1 MGGVEVEVVGFV
13 CGVFVVSV
21 VVVGFGF
28 GLANAVAGVS
38 ASRLRFGLNLLLRI
52 RRSAVIF
59 CARVVG
65 GGSDGGSVVSGDDGG
80 VGVLGGEGE
89 GGIAGAAHKVLV
101 GVGVRVGV
109 LGGVGEGGIAGSA
122 HSDVGVFSGVGEGG
136 IAGSA
141 HSDLLGVVDACRWS
155 SIASM
160 ASAKNLLSPPGS
172 VSSLAV
178 LRLSRPL
185 KMASGSCCCG
195 LKSASEL
202 LPSTSLSAVRSPLS
216 SLNRAS
222 AASALPWCTSQW
234 RLAAACRSLSLSAV
248 FFFVFLLDSAR
259 FGLYPGSKNV
269 GGVVVVVTVVVEVGG
284 VVVVVPAA
292 AGFGLKA
299 AAFAFHFIFT
309 FGGLAGG
316 LVLVPLLLF
325 PFLPLGEI
333 EFAMLSQ
340 WAPLS
345 AVACLI
351 RSAIVWCSGASMRRS
366 PLLPISS
373 WTATAWCTKRSSGS
387 RNINPSHRM
396 RRCLTFATRS

>member
-1 MGGVEVEVVGFV
+1 MGGVEVVGFV
-13 CGVFVVSV
+13 CGVFVVTV
-21 VVVGFGF
+21 VVVGF

-38 ASRLRFGLNLLLRI
+38 VLRLRFGLNLLLHI
-52 RRSAVIF
+52 RRSVVIF

-65 GGSDGGSVVSGDDGG
+65 GGSDGGSVVSGDGGG

-141 HSDLLGVVDACRWS
+141 HSDVGVLSGVGEGGIAGSAHSDLLGVVDACRWS

-172 VSSLAV
+172 VSSLTV

-222 AASALPWCTSQW
+222 AASALPWCTSQ
-234 RLAAACRSLSLSAV
+234 
-248 FFFVFLLDSAR
+248 
-259 FGLYPGSKNV
+259 
-269 GGVVVVVTVVVEVGG
+269 
-284 VVVVVPAA
+284 
-292 AGFGLKA
+292 
-299 AAFAFHFIFT
+299 
-309 FGGLAGG
+309 
-316 LVLVPLLLF
+316 
-325 PFLPLGEI
+325 
-333 EFAMLSQ
+333 
-340 WAPLS
+340 
-345 AVACLI
+345 
-351 RSAIVWCSGASMRRS
+351 
-366 PLLPISS
+366 
-373 WTATAWCTKRSSGS
+373 
-387 RNINPSHRM
+387 
-396 RRCLTFATRS
+396 

>member
-1 MGGVEVEVVGFV
+1 MGGVEVVGFV
-13 CGVFVVSV
+13 CGVFVVTV
-21 VVVGFGF
+21 VVDGF

-38 ASRLRFGLNLLLRI
+38 ALRLRFGLNLLLRI

-65 GGSDGGSVVSGDDGG
+65 GGIGGGSVVSGDGDR

-141 HSDLLGVVDACRWS
+141 HSDLLGVVGACRWS

-160 ASAKNLLSPPGS
+160 ASAKNLLSPPVS
-172 VSSLAV
+172 LSSLYV

-202 LPSTSLSAVRSPLS
+202 LPS
-216 SLNRAS
+216 AS
-222 AASALPWCTSQW
+222 
-234 RLAAACRSLSLSAV
+234 
-248 FFFVFLLDSAR
+248 
-259 FGLYPGSKNV
+259 Y
-269 GGVVVVVTVVVEVGG
+269 
-284 VVVVVPAA
+284 
-292 AGFGLKA
+292 
-299 AAFAFHFIFT
+299 
-309 FGGLAGG
+309 
-316 LVLVPLLLF
+316 
-325 PFLPLGEI
+325 
-333 EFAMLSQ
+333 
-340 WAPLS
+340 
-345 AVACLI
+345 
-351 RSAIVWCSGASMRRS
+351 
-366 PLLPISS
+366 
-373 WTATAWCTKRSSGS
+373 
-387 RNINPSHRM
+387 
-396 RRCLTFATRS
+396 